1 MDDPSSLVLRVA
13 GIGAGAT
20 LVLDLW
26 LVFLRRALR
35 VATMDFALLGRW
47 LGHVPQGRWFHP
59 AGMARAAPVRGERA
73 WGWLLHY
80 AVGVAFA
87 ALLVLWQ
94 GPQWLGQPTALPALA
109 AGAAT
114 VAAPLLVLQPAM
126 GQGLAAR
133 KTATPWA
140 NRARNLAN
148 HTVFGLGLFLS
159 ARLLAHLFA

>member
-1 MDDPSSLVLRVA
+1 
-13 GIGAGAT
+13 
-20 LVLDLW
+20 
-26 LVFLRRALR
+26 
-35 VATMDFALLGRW
+35 
-47 LGHVPQGRWFHP
+47 
-59 AGMARAAPVRGERA
+59 MARAAPVRGERA